1 MRIFLIILQLAATGS
16 DAYFTRRDA
25 GHAYFHELD
34 PIVRPFAKSNA
45 GTIAFFGTEAG
56 LAIYLPHLLRKH
68 GHNKLANELAIAGIA
83 NSSVGATI
91 SGTDPSFTKR

>member
-1 MRIFLIILQLAATGS
+1 MKTFLIVLQLMATGS
-16 DAYFTRRDA
+16 DAYFTRRNADHV
-25 GHAYFHELD
+25 GFFELD
-34 PIVRPFAKSNA
+34 PIVRPFTKSNA
-45 GTIAFFGTEAG
+45 GTVAFFGTEAG

-83 NSSVGATI
+83 NSSVGTTI